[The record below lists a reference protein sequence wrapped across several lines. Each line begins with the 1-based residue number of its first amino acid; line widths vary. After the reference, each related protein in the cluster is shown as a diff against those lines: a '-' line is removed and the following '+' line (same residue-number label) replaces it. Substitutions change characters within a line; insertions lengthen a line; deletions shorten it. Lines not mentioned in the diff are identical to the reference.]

1 MVRRLTSL
9 LVLALFAA
17 FVWTTTSAK
26 SPAIP
31 STPVS
36 TESLGGGDRNLT
48 YVSTDKPIYRPGEML
63 YVRAVPLN
71 CITRKPI
78 VAAQALPATVEI
90 KGPKGETVASGI
102 AQLQESVFGFS
113 WAIPFS
119 QAGGEYTIHMSH
131 PYTGQ
136 PPAERKFDI
145 RAYRAPRL
153 KTQIKFI
160 RDGYG
165 PGDEVVASLH
175 AERAEGGLPSGA
187 TVTVIARVDGAE
199 AYRGRERIDGRGNC
213 LARFKLPPEIRR
225 GEGTLAMVIEDG
237 GAVETASKTIPIL
250 LQTVDVAMYPEGGE
264 LVAGL
269 VNRVYFEAFTLARK
283 PADLTGVVL
292 DAEGRE
298 VAKLRSRHEGR
309 GRFTLTPAAGAKYT
323 LKITQP
329 SGIRTQYD
337 LPPVKPTG
345 AVLTALQK
353 VTAKGEDVRMR
364 LAATE
369 SGFYRVAIQQRE
381 EAVAVQ
387 QVELAA
393 GGSKEVDFSPGPAD
407 GVLRV
412 TVWNADGQP
421 LAERLVFRQPAHSV
435 HVQLSADAKKYVPGS
450 RASISVKTC
459 DETGQPIS
467 AVVGITATDD
477 SILEMID
484 KREQAPR
491 LPAMV
496 LLEGEVKE
504 LADANVYL
512 DPTNPLAPTAID
524 LLLGTQGWRRFAFV
538 EPAKFAAA
546 SGDMARRVLA
556 LKEAP
561 RPIRATWG
569 GGIDKL
575 EDQDHFFAFNAA
587 VPRAAAP
594 LLEPPASAAKV
605 PEKLAEPADRPKEV
619 PAGQKAPAKFEAELG
634 GLQKELALKDM
645 KAGDD
650 RAQADEGIGAGG
662 RGLVAR
668 KQMGRMDW
676 VQASTPSRND
686 FVPVRIYAHQVRP
699 NRQPSD
705 RADFAETLF
714 WSAGIR
720 TDSRGQA
727 TVEFGLNDSV
737 TSFRV
742 FGDAFSDNGALGGAS
757 LAIDSVAPFY
767 LEPKLPLEVTA
778 GDLIR
783 IPLGIVNATNVPLEN
798 GSLGYKVK
806 SPTGTDSGSRQF
818 ELGASRRVRHYID
831 LHVGKQNGESQVLLD
846 ATAGPYSDKVTR
858 SLMVHPLGFPAQAAF
873 GGLLTPGQTA
883 THEVTVPS
891 TLVPGSLAAR
901 VVVYPTPLASM
912 NEALAAL
919 IQEPNGCFEQTSST
933 TYPLVMAQ
941 QYFMSHQGVDPAL
954 IEKSSAIL
962 QTGYDRLRGFESK
975 SGGYEWFGAD
985 PGHDALSAY
994 GLMEFTDMAQVRQVD
1009 PEMLKRTRQWL
1020 LEQRDTKGG
1029 YLRKTHTLHT
1039 WIADPECANAYNT
1052 WALLEAGIKADLE
1065 VEVKWVRDMAES
1077 SKNTYAIALA
1087 ANVLALAG
1095 DKDGEARLLD
1105 KLAGKQQADGSLAG
1119 ATTSV
1124 IGSGGEAL
1132 SIETTALAVLAWL
1145 RDPRYAVNVEHS
1157 IKYLAE
1163 SCKAGRY
1170 GSTQSTVLALRA
1182 IVAYDKSRAQPT
1194 APGELQLVVDGKNVG
1209 HPVAFDRKTTGAIEL
1224 PAFAELLTPGKHQVQ
1239 VAMTGGSQMPYAM
1252 AVTFHSL
1259 RPDSSEQCKLTL
1271 ETSLRDNRV
1280 DEGAAT
1286 EARVVVVNRT
1296 GETVPT
1302 PIAIIGIPGGLE
1314 VRHDQLKELVNSGKI
1329 SAYEVL
1335 GREVVLYW
1343 RALEKE
1349 ARVEMPL
1356 SLIAAVPGKYTGP
1369 ASRAYLYYTDEYKQ
1383 WTEGL
1388 KIEIEPKRQ

>member
-1 MVRRLTSL
+1 MVRRSTSL
-9 LVLALFAA
+9 LALALLAA

-26 SPAIP
+26 SPAISSAP
-31 STPVS
+31 ANA
-36 TESLGGGDRNLT
+36 ESLGSGGRYLT
-48 YVSTDKPIYRPGEML
+48 YVSTDKPIYRAGETL
-63 YVRAVPLN
+63 FVRAVPLN
-71 CITRKPI
+71 SVTRTPI

-90 KGPKGETVASGI
+90 KGPKGDTVASGV

-113 WAIPFS
+113 WAIPPS
-119 QAGGEYTIHMSH
+119 QAGGEYTIKVNH

-136 PPAERKFDI
+136 PPAERTFDI

-175 AERAEGGLPSGA
+175 ADRAEGGVPGGA
-187 TVTVIARVDGAE
+187 AVTVIARVDGAE
-199 AYRGRERIDGRGNC
+199 VYRGPERIDGRGNC

-225 GEGTLAMVIEDG
+225 GEGTLAMVVEDG
-237 GAVETASKTIPIL
+237 GVVETASKTIPIL

-269 VNRVYFEAFTLARK
+269 ANRIYFEAFTPARK
-283 PADLTGVVL
+283 PADLAGVVL
-292 DAEGRE
+292 DADGRE
-298 VAKLRSRHEGR
+298 VATFRSQHEGR
-309 GRFTLTPAAGAKYT
+309 GRFTLTPSVGTKYT

-329 SGIRTQYD
+329 SGIKTRFE
-337 LPPVKPTG
+337 LPPVKPSG
-345 AVLTALQK
+345 AVLSALQE
-353 VTAKGEDVRMR
+353 VTAKGDDVRVS
-364 LAATE
+364 LSATE
-369 SGFYRVAIQQRE
+369 AGFYRVAIQQRE
-381 EAVAVQ
+381 QAVAVQ
-387 QVELAA
+387 QAELAA
-393 GGSKEVDFSPGPAD
+393 GGSKELVFSTGAAD

-412 TVWNADGQP
+412 TVWNADGKP
-421 LAERLVFRQPAHSV
+421 LAERLVFRQPAHSI
-435 HVQLSADAKKYVPGS
+435 HVQLSADAKQYVPGS
-450 RASISVKTC
+450 RASITVKTR
-459 DETGQPIS
+459 DETGKPIS

-504 LADANVYL
+504 LADAHVYL
-512 DPTNPLAPTAID
+512 DPANPLAPTAVD
-524 LLLGTQGWRRFAFV
+524 LLLGTQGWRRFAFID
-538 EPAKFAAA
+538 PAKFAAA

-561 RPIRATWG
+561 RPMTATWG
-569 GGIDKL
+569 GGID
-575 EDQDHFFAFNAA
+575 ENGARFFAVNSLPSRAA
-587 VPRAAAP
+587 VP
-594 LLEPPASAAKV
+594 LIEPPADVKKEADKPAEVAGERKELAPDSKALAKV
-605 PEKLAEPADRPKEV
+605 D
-619 PAGQKAPAKFEAELG
+619 AELG
-634 GLQKELALKDM
+634 RLEKAKEAKDM
-645 KAGDD
+645 DV
-650 RAQADEGIGAGG
+650 ADNREQWIGAGG
-662 RGLVAR
+662 MKSMAKRQAGVWGQPGTPAR
-668 KQMGRMDW
+668 K
-676 VQASTPSRND
+676 D

-699 NRQPSD
+699 NRQPGD

-714 WSAGIR
+714 WSAGVR
-720 TDSRGQA
+720 TDKYGKA

-742 FGDAFSDNGALGGAS
+742 FGDAFSENGALGGAS

-778 GDLIR
+778 GDVIR
-783 IPLGIVNATNVPLEN
+783 VPLGIVNATDMLLEN
-798 GSLGYKVK
+798 GSLRYQVK
-806 SPTGTDSGSRQF
+806 SPSQTESGSLQF
-818 ELGASRRVRHYID
+818 ALGASRRVRQYIE
-831 LHVGKQNGESQVLLD
+831 LQVGKQNGESQVLLD
-846 ATAGPYSDKVTR
+846 ATAGPYSDKVVR
-858 SLMVHPLGFPAQAAF
+858 SLMVHPLGFPAQLAF
-873 GGLLTPGQTA
+873 GGLLTAGQTA
-883 THEVTVPS
+883 THEVTVPR

-919 IQEPNGCFEQTSST
+919 IREPYGCFEQTSST

-994 GLMEFTDMAQVRQVD
+994 GLLEFTDMAQVRQVD
-1009 PEMLKRTRQWL
+1009 PAMLQRTRQWL

-1029 YLRKTHTLHT
+1029 YLRKTHTYHT

-1052 WALLEAGIKADLE
+1052 WALLEAGIKADLDA
-1065 VEVKWVRDMAES
+1065 EVKWVRDAAEKS
-1077 SKNTYAIALA
+1077 QNTYAIALA

-1132 SIETTALAVLAWL
+1132 SIETTSLAVLAWL
-1145 RDPRYAVNVEHS
+1145 RDPHYAVNVEHS

-1182 IVAYDKSRAQPT
+1182 IVAYDKSRAQPME
-1194 APGELQLVVDGKNVG
+1194 PGELQLVVDGKNVG
-1209 HPVAFDRKTTGAIEL
+1209 RPVAFDRKTTGAIEL

-1239 VAMTGGSQMPYAM
+1239 VFMTGGSQMPYAM

-1271 ETSLRDNRV
+1271 ETSLRDKRI

-1314 VRHDQLKELVNSGKI
+1314 VRHDQLKELVKSGKI

-1349 ARVEMPL
+1349 ARVELPL
-1356 SLIAAVPGKYTGP
+1356 SLVAAVPGKYTGP

-1388 KIEIEPKRQ
+1388 KVEIEPKGP